1 MLKKLEEAEKALN
14 DLSWETVRLVRNAN
28 GGLYPLNW
36 ENVKRRWKGS
46 PVSLEFA
53 NEKEFETKLKALCD
67 SLYDWHLYESCP
79 KCNNGKLIPVYSFQQ
94 WTPFCGCSN
103 FPECDFRLDR
113 EGQQF

>member
-46 PVSLEFA
+46 PGSLEFA
-53 NEKEFETKLKALCD
+53 NEKEFEKSK
-67 SLYDWHLYESCP
+67 
-79 KCNNGKLIPVYSFQQ
+79 N
-94 WTPFCGCSN
+94 CSSN
-103 FPECDFRLDR
+103 SRMDF
-113 EGQQF
+113 